1 MLVTEPAPQSSENW
15 WIWTS
20 PHVKRS
26 EGGGRKE
33 GEEEVEK
40 KKATE
45 EMEYGFLV
53 INRLL

>member
-20 PHVKRS
+20 PHVKQS
-26 EGGGRKE
+26 EERGGKE
-33 GEEEVEK
+33 GEEVEK
-40 KKATE
+40 KKGTE